1 MTRLSGNIVAGV
13 TALLV
18 GASAASAMTV
28 TVDDFTDDQFVQDLP
43 DTLVNASVIP
53 GGMIGGTRYLEV
65 ENADSVQAGTQLNS
79 TSGNISFNN
88 AAGTSGIGYIVYD
101 GTTDRGLAT
110 NTDIGVG
117 INTTGLGGLDVVAGP
132 SIAETFF
139 SFDLSDFN
147 PGSGGSTALFSAV
160 AYDMFGN
167 VGQFDEIVGAADIS
181 PALPL
186 LAFTGSVDWT
196 NLGALAFIIDSRS
209 GTDSVLGEFGG
220 INFDGKVGSITINQV
235 PLPASVLMLLS
246 GVGAIGGG
254 GFLRRKKSHA

>member
-1 MTRLSGNIVAGV
+1 MTRLRGNIIAGV

-43 DTLVNASVIP
+43 GTLVNSSVIV
-53 GGMIGGTRYLEV
+53 GGMLGGTRYLEV
-65 ENADSVQAGTQLNS
+65 ENADGVTAGTQLNS
-79 TSGNISFNN
+79 TLGSISFNN
-88 AAGTSGIGYIVYD
+88 AAGTSGIGYIIYD
-101 GTTDRGLAT
+101 GTSDRSGVTDPG
-110 NTDIGVG
+110 IGVG
-117 INTTGLGGLDVVAGP
+117 VNTTGLGGLDIVAGP

-147 PGSGGSTALFSAV
+147 PGSGGSTALFSAF

-181 PALPL
+181 PILPL
-186 LAFTGSVDWT
+186 SAFSGSVDWT
-196 NLGALAFIIDSRS
+196 NLGAIGFTIDSRS
-209 GTDSVLGEFGG
+209 GIDPVLGEFGG
-220 INFDGKVGSITINQV
+220 INFDGKVGSITVNAV

-246 GVGAIGGG
+246 GVGAVGGV
-254 GFLRRKKSHA
+254 GFLRRKKSRS